1 MPTLNEIYELETRQS
16 ILEALSRPE
25 LIREVIDSHDIETV
39 ENDLEAL
46 TTLLGSDPAFKKL
59 TLLQRA
65 LSQAAEELFSALEKG
80 PQRRWQTLFL
90 VKSLENVG
98 KASALKDSL
107 TRALK
112 QLPRLVKVLDTALDT
127 KLEIGLPIDEQ
138 IKSSATYERAA
149 SLFTKA
155 LKPEGFRDLPYVN
168 SEDVARQF
176 LSLSPDELNR
186 LGLAAG
192 KLNVRKAVSDKE
204 MSQIQQAT
212 RDPQRA
218 TLSKVLKVGQ
228 PKAPAAA
235 TQQKQ
240 QGTAK
245 PTLSLAKLERKI
257 GSIYEETWKDI
268 FNRHE
273 FPNEKQRTTPR
284 ELLHRD
290 EVSKQIA
297 DVIRRYVEQHGINV
311 E

>member
-1 MPTLNEIYELETRQS
+1 MTTLNEIYELETRQN

-25 LIREVIDSHDIETV
+25 LIKEVIDSHDIETV

-46 TTLLGSDPAFKKL
+46 TTLLNSDPGFKKL

-65 LSQAAEELFSALEKG
+65 LAQAAEELFSALEKG
-80 PQRRWQTLFL
+80 PKRRWQTLFL

-107 TRALK
+107 TRALR
-112 QLPRLVKVLDTALDT
+112 QLPRLIKVLDSSLPTR
-127 KLEIGLPIDEQ
+127 LETELPIDEQ
-138 IKSSATYERAA
+138 IKNSAMYERAA

-155 LKPEGFRDLPYVN
+155 LKPDGLNDLPYVN

-176 LSLSPDELNR
+176 LALSPDELNR

-192 KLNVRKAVSDKE
+192 KLSVKKTVSDKE
-204 MSQIQQAT
+204 MAQIKQVT
-212 RDPQRA
+212 RDPQRT

-228 PKAPAAA
+228 SDTPKAAAA
-235 TQQKQ
+235 QPKA
-240 QGTAK
+240 GTAK
-245 PTLSLAKLERKI
+245 QMLSLSKLEREI
-257 GSIYEETWKDI
+257 ASIYEKTWKNV

-273 FPNEKQRTTPR
+273 FPNEKQRATPR
-284 ELLHRD
+284 EILHRD
-290 EVSKQIA
+290 EMSKQIV
-297 DVIRRYVEQHGINV
+297 DMMSRYVRQHGINV